1 MIAEAS
7 LAKSKDIKTIEVENI
22 NKSSEFLNSELLTK
36 AEVKKAIEGAICQ
49 IDTNMEYFKNKF
61 PSSATKQNK
70 YEIIENIEWT
80 DGFWT
85 GLLWLA
91 YEYTND
97 EKYKELTDKNV
108 ASFKNRV

>member
-1 MIAEAS
+1 MTVEVS
-7 LAKSKDIKTIEVENI
+7 LVKPKDIKQIEVENI
-22 NKSSEFLNSELLTK
+22 NKSSEFLKSNLLTK
-36 AEVKKAIEGAICQ
+36 AEIKKAIENAITQ
-49 IDTNMEYFKNKF
+49 IDVNMEYFKNKF

-97 EKYKELTDKNV
+97 DK
-108 ASFKNRV
+108 